1 MEFSLKYLPS
11 LGPVA
16 ICFWST
22 HGLVEGRVEVDGGG
36 ELELGEGGSEWWGEL
51 ELGVTA
57 IPNSSLGAPCCEAMN
72 PTHTLS
78 ELPAQLYQWP
88 CLVSSLPK

>member
-22 HGLVEGRVEVDGGG
+22 HGLVEGRVEVDGGENWSWGKVGVSGG
-36 ELELGEGGSEWWGEL
+36 ESWNWELQPFL
-51 ELGVTA
+51 T
-57 IPNSSLGAPCCEAMN
+57 P
-72 PTHTLS
+72 H
-78 ELPAQLYQWP
+78 
-88 CLVSSLPK
+88 LVLLAVKP